1 MCNLSAL
8 NITGSVGNERPYAP
22 TSPTTECSQQVL
34 EAFLRAGIGG
44 RDDTEVEPDW
54 DSRPIEH
61 VRVNK
66 DLPAADP
73 FDDEVREILPSL
85 AAGQRADPFFG
96 PVIAYLEIAET
107 DQAAPWMRER
117 IPADPPRGTEPTA
130 QTISTTTL
138 LYTSATCSLDE
149 EGLLRGYRLRARN
162 YVQCASRRRVTTGD
176 CFASLA
182 PSACQ
187 C

>member
-1 MCNLSAL
+1 M
-8 NITGSVGNERPYAP
+8 
-22 TSPTTECSQQVL
+22 L
-34 EAFLRAGIGG
+34 EAFLSAGIGG
-44 RDDTEVEPDW
+44 RDDTVLEAGW

-61 VRVNK
+61 VRVNN

-85 AAGQRADPFFG
+85 AAAQRAAPFFW

-107 DQAAPWMRER
+107 NQAAPWLRER

-138 LYTSATCSLDE
+138 LDIAATCFLDE
-149 EGLLRGYRLRARN
+149 LVLL
-162 YVQCASRRRVTTGD
+162 AS
-176 CFASLA
+176 
-182 PSACQ
+182 
-187 C
+187 